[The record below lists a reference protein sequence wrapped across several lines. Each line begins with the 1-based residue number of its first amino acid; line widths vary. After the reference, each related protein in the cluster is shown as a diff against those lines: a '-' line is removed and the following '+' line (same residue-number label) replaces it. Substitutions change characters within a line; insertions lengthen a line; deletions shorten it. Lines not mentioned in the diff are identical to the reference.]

1 MREFSHEKL
10 FQICI
15 ELLENQRLG
24 SLSPLL
30 TGIKQTTNSMVQ
42 RKTKNEIR
50 FEFPIK
56 TIFRGGFSP
65 IFSMLKGAKQT

>member
-1 MREFSHEKL
+1 MNVGNKITKNMKMREFSHEKL

-30 TGIKQTTNSMVQ
+30 TGIERTT
-42 RKTKNEIR
+42 KFYGPKKN
-50 FEFPIK
+50 
-56 TIFRGGFSP
+56 
-65 IFSMLKGAKQT
+65 